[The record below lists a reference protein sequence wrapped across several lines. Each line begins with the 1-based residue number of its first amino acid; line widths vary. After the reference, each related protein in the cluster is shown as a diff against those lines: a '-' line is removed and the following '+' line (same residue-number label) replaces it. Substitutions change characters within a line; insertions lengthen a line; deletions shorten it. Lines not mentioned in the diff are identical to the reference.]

1 MKKKIDITKW
11 YEAIFYVASNSPE
24 NKEEKIRNLI
34 FDLREKMK
42 KEINLLWDNNE
53 LDTNHWDNSVWNDE
67 LNKEYKEYFKLE
79 NKFNKNAI
87 VEKEDYFLT
96 RYELAKKYG
105 KDWEKE
111 KVFLNFLGFKN
122 NLSIGQLDSLASL
135 MKKGYYD
142 FWSYEIDKDASIR
155 PKFHQ
160 YSISEYSKYIDDKNM
175 FENFEVEDDQQKS
188 KHIMKM

>member
-1 MKKKIDITKW
+1 MKKTIDVTKW
-11 YEAIFYVASNSPE
+11 YEAIFYVASNSPQ

-42 KEINLLWDNNE
+42 KEINLLWDVDRLNY
-53 LDTNHWDNSVWNDE
+53 DWDVSVWNDE
-67 LNKEYKEYFKLE
+67 LCKEYKEYFTFK
-79 NKFNKNAI
+79 NKFIKNAI
-87 VEKEDYFLT
+87 VEKEDYSLT
-96 RYELAKKYG
+96 RYELVKKYG

-111 KVFLNFLGFKN
+111 KVFLNFLGFKKD
-122 NLSIGQLDSLASL
+122 LQIDQLESLASL

-142 FWSYEIDKDASIR
+142 FWSYEIDKKGFIN
-155 PKFHQ
+155 PEFHQ

-175 FENFEVEDDQQKS
+175 FENFEVEVNEQKS

>member
-1 MKKKIDITKW
+1 MKKTIDVTKW

-42 KEINLLWDNNE
+42 KEINLLWDVDRLNY
-53 LDTNHWDNSVWNDE
+53 DWDVSVWNDE
-67 LNKEYKEYFKLE
+67 LCKEYKKYFTFK
-79 NKFNKNAI
+79 NKFIKNAI
-87 VEKEDYFLT
+87 VDKEDYFLT
-96 RYELAKKYG
+96 RYELRKKYG
-105 KDWEKE
+105 QDWYDENYEARIYSIKT
-111 KVFLNFLGFKN
+111 
-122 NLSIGQLDSLASL
+122 NLSIDQLESLTSL

-142 FWSYEIDKDASIR
+142 FWSYEIDNDASIR

-175 FENFEVEDDQQKS
+175 FENFEVEINQQKS

>member
-1 MKKKIDITKW
+1 MKKKIDATKW
-11 YEAIFYVASNSPE
+11 YEAIFYVASNYPE

-42 KEINLLWDNNE
+42 NEINLLWDVDRLNY
-53 LDTNHWDNSVWNDE
+53 DCDVSVWNDE
-67 LNKEYKEYFKLE
+67 LNKEYKEYFTFK
-79 NKFNKNAI
+79 NKFIKNAI
-87 VEKEDYFLT
+87 VEKEDYSLT

-111 KVFLNFLGFKN
+111 KVFLNFLGFKKD
-122 NLSIGQLDSLASL
+122 LQIDQLESLASL

-142 FWSYEIDKDASIR
+142 FWSYEIDKEASIH
-155 PKFHQ
+155 PKYHQ

-175 FENFEVEDDQQKS
+175 FEDFEVEINQQKS